1 MPGYN
6 ISDLAKQTL
15 ILLNQRGLKATP
27 ENYTEVFEELA
38 SKKGVSGGTK
48 QKIDKF
54 KALLLPD
61 LKEELNNRKISNID
75 EFLSFLISKINRQST
90 QNAPQFFD
98 LLKQILKA
106 LLISK
111 DRKIKEI
118 ASSTLAH
125 LSRMMDE
132 EALFLLEKKWA
143 SFGKDYED
151 KELDAELLKMGVKN
165 EEFSATIKKLLNQLK
180 ARSFERFANLIALC
194 LQPSLT
200 QSEII
205 DEFEKKL
212 LQKPFLMG
220 VDESEQESFKNEL
233 LSIVSKRI
241 NLDNLFIQ
249 KNLNFFDAN
258 LQKLNT
264 LLDTLHNIN
273 QKNIEF
279 VRALKSDE
287 KGDVSV
293 SLESLK
299 EKFEALS
306 ERIKGIDEQVK
317 ATQDSKKRENYS
329 LKAHILKLDENF
341 VNFKMNYALCV
352 FSVSNYRFIMEK
364 YGVANLSEIL
374 VRFKRILK
382 QNKDELDELWLLD
395 EKSYLLILRGK
406 DMQAVLSIMQDKIA
420 RIENFKFIYK
430 QEIITPN
437 VISFFLDKQT
447 YPHLNLLEEIKKRL
461 DEEEQS

>member
-1 MPGYN
+1 MSN

-15 ILLNQRGLKATP
+15 ILLNQRGLKPTP

-38 SKKGVSGGTK
+38 LKKGMSGGTK

-61 LKEELNNRKISNID
+61 LKEELNSRKISNID

-90 QNAPQFFD
+90 QNEPQFFD

-111 DRKIKEI
+111 DRKVKEM
-118 ASSTLAH
+118 ASSSLSH
-125 LSRMMDE
+125 LSRVMDDE
-132 EALFLLEKKWA
+132 TLFLLEKKWA
-143 SFGKDYED
+143 SFNKDYDD
-151 KELDAELLKMGVKN
+151 KDLDAELLKVGIKN
-165 EEFSATIKKLLNQLK
+165 EEFSVSIKKLLAQLK
-180 ARSFERFANLIALC
+180 ARSYERFAELIALC
-194 LQPSLT
+194 LAPSLT
-200 QSEII
+200 QSKVI

-212 LQKPFLMG
+212 LQKPFIIAP
-220 VDESEQESFKNEL
+220 DENQDSFKNEL
-233 LSIVSKRI
+233 LSIVNKRV
-241 NLDNLFIQ
+241 NVDNMFIQ

-264 LLDTLHNIN
+264 LLDTLHSIS

-279 VRALKSDE
+279 VSALKSDE

-293 SLESLK
+293 SLASLK
-299 EKFEALS
+299 EKFEALK
-306 ERIKGIDEQVK
+306 ERILGIEEQVK
-317 ATQDSKKRENYS
+317 ITQDSKLRQNYS
-329 LKAHILKLDENF
+329 LKSHILKLDENF

-382 QNKDELDELWLLD
+382 QNASELDELWLLD

-406 DMQAVLSIMQDKIA
+406 DLQDILDIMQDKIA

-430 QEIITPN
+430 QEIITPK

-447 YPHLNLLEEIKKRL
+447 YPHLNLLDEIKKRL
-461 DEEEQS
+461 DEEEQA